1 MTGIDYDERKIAVAD
16 HCYMRNENIHF
27 LYADVLN
34 YPFEN
39 YDCIILADILHYL
52 QSDQQEQVIEKCI
65 QSLNPGGS
73 IVIRDGNADLKTRH
87 RGTKLTEFFS
97 TRLIGFNK
105 TSGKGLSFLSGKMI
119 RALAT
124 KHLMELEEIDTTK
137 FTSNIVFVI
146 KRSAEQK
153 DEAL

>member
-1 MTGIDYDERKIAVAD
+1 
-16 HCYMRNENIHF
+16 
-27 LYADVLN
+27 
-34 YPFEN
+34 
-39 YDCIILADILHYL
+39 
-52 QSDQQEQVIEKCI
+52 VIEKCI